1 MEYKGYLT
9 SVDSYMNLQV
19 IYLYI
24 KIIQSLNNNT
34 FRIVTNFIII
44 LFFESFNYS
53 IQQLANTE
61 EYVDGASTGVL
72 GEVLIR

>member
-53 IQQLANTE
+53 IQ
-61 EYVDGASTGVL
+61 
-72 GEVLIR
+72 